1 MIQIGIPELL
11 IILLVFF
18 VAAKPEKIS
27 KYLRDLMKS
36 FIKIRST
43 FDNAKEDLEREFNY
57 QELKARWSCS
67 RLKAVDTEIHKTIP
81 IQHGQIDK
89 TKWIDGI
96 K

>member
-11 IILLVFF
+11 IIFLVFF
-18 VAAKPEKIS
+18 VAAIPEKIS

-57 QELKARWSCS
+57 QELKQEVFNE
-67 RLKAVDTEIHKTIP
+67 KKMKEF
-81 IQHGQIDK
+81 DK
-89 TKWIDGI
+89 EDEQ
-96 K
+96 